1 MFNWMFLRRLGVVM
15 NWSGALVLLFFSD
28 AVLAQPQSVEPWQT
42 VSESSQHFIQT
53 IDALRA
59 ERKGAAITEEM
70 VNSVL
75 DSLTPIV
82 DFGGIATAVMGS
94 FSGQATADQMVEFSH
109 VFKVT
114 MARLYLNSLL
124 NFDISRINVE
134 PAPAGFDPASGRAS
148 VQITA
153 IDSKNNEYLMRYSLR
168 TNQDGEW
175 RILNIIVEGVNLGL
189 TYMNQFD
196 SAMQRYGSIDRVIAN
211 WQEEAQSVDTR

>member
-1 MFNWMFLRRLGVVM
+1 
-15 NWSGALVLLFFSD
+15 
-28 AVLAQPQSVEPWQT
+28 
-42 VSESSQHFIQT
+42 
-53 IDALRA
+53 
-59 ERKGAAITEEM
+59 
-70 VNSVL
+70 
-75 DSLTPIV
+75 
-82 DFGGIATAVMGS
+82 
-94 FSGQATADQMVEFSH
+94 